1 MSTSETTENFAFDA
15 TLGLVRA
22 VRDLRWDQ
30 APEDAREVAR
40 HCLLDFLGVA
50 VAGSREPL
58 TEILVNE
65 IVKPEGSSEA
75 GLIGMMQR
83 ASRLSAALVNGA
95 AAHALDFDDTHTAM
109 GGHPS
114 APVIPAVLALAD
126 SAGLSGREV
135 LEALLIGIE
144 LECRLG
150 ALMGP
155 DHYAIGFHS
164 TGTVG
169 TFGAAAAC
177 AHLLRLDE
185 DGWLRALGLAGTQ
198 AAGLKSGFGTMAK
211 PLHAGRAASNGLF
224 SALAARGGYTSNPE
238 IIETAQGFAATHAGA
253 KPSREALDRF
263 KGRFLIRETLFKY
276 HASCYLTHAPINA
289 AQQIRAEHHLDPK
302 SIDEVEVRV
311 HPALFGVCNIQEP
324 KTGLEGKFSLRATT
338 AMALLGEDTGN
349 LETFSD
355 ASVTEARLVSLR
367 DRIHVVRAEKIPS
380 THATV
385 VVKSNGRIFQAESDS
400 GRPASNL
407 VAQRENLTR
416 KFMTLTA
423 PILGR
428 RHADAL
434 ASAALNADQLASA
447 SKLIELT
454 QPSDRFGGPGGI
466 NAKHQ
471 RI

>member
-1 MSTSETTENFAFDA
+1 MSTSETQENFAFAA

-22 VRDLRWDQ
+22 VRAMRWEQ

-40 HCLLDFLGVA
+40 HCILDFLGVA

-65 IVKPEGSSEA
+65 IVKPEGSSQA
-75 GLIGMMQR
+75 GLIGRMQR

-114 APVIPAVLALAD
+114 VPVIPAVLALAD

-150 ALMGP
+150 ALIGAQ
-155 DHYAIGFHS
+155 HYAIGFHS

-253 KPSREALDRF
+253 KPSREVLDRF
-263 KGRFLIRETLFKY
+263 AGRFLIRETLFKY

-289 AQQIRAEHHLDPK
+289 AQQIRAEHRVDPK

-338 AMALLGEDTGN
+338 AMALLGEDTSN
-349 LETFSD
+349 LETFTD
-355 ASVTEARLVSLR
+355 AKVTEARVVSLR
-367 DRIHVVRAEKIPS
+367 DRIRIVRDEKTPS
-380 THATV
+380 TRATV
-385 VVKSNGRIFQAESDS
+385 VVKSNGRIFEIESDS
-400 GRPASNL
+400 GQPASDL
-407 VAQRENLTR
+407 LAQREKLTR
-416 KFMTLTA
+416 KFMALTA

-428 RHADAL
+428 RDADAL

-447 SKLIELT
+447 SKLIDLT
-454 QPSDRFGGPGGI
+454 QAS
-466 NAKHQ
+466 
-471 RI
+471 

>member
-1 MSTSETTENFAFDA
+1 MSTSATPENFAA
-15 TLGLVRA
+15 TLALVRA
-22 VRDLRWDQ
+22 VRAMRWDQ
-30 APEDAREVAR
+30 APEDACEVAR
-40 HCLLDFLGVA
+40 HCILDFLGVA

-58 TEILVNE
+58 TQILVSE

-75 GLIGMMQR
+75 GLIGIKRR
-83 ASRLSAALVNGA
+83 ASRMSAALVNGA

-114 APVIPAVLALAD
+114 VPVIPAVLALAD
-126 SAGLSGREV
+126 SAGLGGREV

-150 ALMGP
+150 AMIGP
-155 DHYAIGFHS
+155 QHYAIGFHS
-164 TGTVG
+164 TGTLG

-177 AHLLRLDE
+177 AHMLRLDE

-253 KPSREALDRF
+253 KPSREVLDRF
-263 KGRFLIRETLFKY
+263 AGRFLIRETLFKY

-289 AQQIRAEHHLDPK
+289 AGQIRAEHRVEPE

-311 HPALFGVCNIQEP
+311 HPALFGVCNIQQP

-338 AMALLGEDTGN
+338 AMALLGEDTGD
-349 LETFSD
+349 LRTFTD
-355 ASVTEARLVSLR
+355 ASVTQARVVSLR
-367 DRIHVVRAEKIPS
+367 DRVRVVGAEKTPS
-380 THATV
+380 TRATV
-385 VVKSNGRIFQAESDS
+385 VVKSNGRIFKAESDS
-400 GRPASNL
+400 GQPASDL
-407 VAQRENLTR
+407 VVQRENLTR

-428 RHADAL
+428 RDADAL
-434 ASAALNADQLASA
+434 ASAALNADQLACA
-447 SKLIELT
+447 SELIDLT
-454 QPSDRFGGPGGI
+454 QAG
-466 NAKHQ
+466 
-471 RI
+471 

>member
-1 MSTSETTENFAFDA
+1 MKESAFTA
-15 TLGLVRA
+15 TLDLVRA
-22 VRDLRWDQ
+22 VRAMRWDD

-40 HCLLDFLGVA
+40 HCVLDFLGVS

-75 GLIGMMQR
+75 GIIGRTQR

-95 AAHALDFDDTHTAM
+95 AAHALDFDDTHTTIM
-109 GGHPS
+109 GHPS
-114 APVIPAVLALAD
+114 APVIPAVLALAE
-126 SAGLSGREV
+126 SAGSSGREL
-135 LEALLIGIE
+135 LEAIVAGIE

-150 ALMGP
+150 ALIGP

-164 TGTVG
+164 TGTLG

-177 AHLLRLDE
+177 AHMLHLDE

-224 SALAARGGYTSNPE
+224 SALAARAGYTSNME

-253 KPSREALDRF
+253 KPSREILDRF
-263 KGRFLIRETLFKY
+263 NGRFLIRDTLFKY
-276 HASCYLTHAPINA
+276 HASCYLTHAPIDA
-289 AQQIRAEHHLDPK
+289 ARRIRAEHRVDPD
-302 SIDEVEVRV
+302 SIEDVEVRV

-338 AMALLGEDTGN
+338 AMALLGEDTGR
-349 LETFSD
+349 LETFTD
-355 ASVTEARLVSLR
+355 ASVTAPRVVSLR
-367 DRIHVVRAEKIPS
+367 DRVRVVGAEKIPS
-380 THATV
+380 TRATV
-385 VVKSNGRIFQAESDS
+385 VVKSNGQIFQAESDS
-400 GRPASNL
+400 GQPASNL
-407 VAQRENLTR
+407 AAQRENLTR
-416 KFMTLTA
+416 KFIGLTA
-423 PILGR
+423 PILGQR
-428 RHADAL
+428 EADAL
-434 ASAALNADQLASA
+434 ASAALNADALARA

-454 QPSDRFGGPGGI
+454 HAQ
-466 NAKHQ
+466 
-471 RI
+471 

>member
-1 MSTSETTENFAFDA
+1 MSTSETSENFAA

-22 VRDLRWDQ
+22 VRGMRWDQ
-30 APEDAREVAR
+30 VPDDAREVAR

-58 TEILVNE
+58 TKILVDE
-65 IVKPEGSSEA
+65 IVKPERSSEA
-75 GLIGMMQR
+75 GLIGIKQR

-114 APVIPAVLALAD
+114 VPVLPAVLALAD
-126 SAGLSGREV
+126 CAGLSGREV
-135 LEALLIGIE
+135 LEALVIGIE

-150 ALMGP
+150 ALLGP
-155 DHYAIGFHS
+155 QHYAIGFHS

-177 AHLLRLDE
+177 AHMLRLDE

-238 IIETAQGFAATHAGA
+238 IIETPQGFAATHAGA
-253 KPSREALDRF
+253 KRSSEVLDRF
-263 KGRFLIRETLFKY
+263 AGRFLIRETLFKY

-289 AQQIRAEHHLDPK
+289 AQQIRAENRVDPK
-302 SIDEVEVRV
+302 SIDEVEVHV
-311 HPALFGVCNIQEP
+311 HPSLFGVCNIQEP

-338 AMALLGEDTGN
+338 AMALLGEDTSN

-355 ASVTEARLVSLR
+355 AKVTEARVVSLR
-367 DRIHVVRAEKIPS
+367 DRIRIVRAEKIPS
-380 THATV
+380 TRATV
-385 VVKSNGRIFQAESDS
+385 VVKSNGRMFQAESDS
-400 GRPASNL
+400 GQPASNL
-407 VAQRENLTR
+407 VTQRKNLTN
-416 KFMTLTA
+416 KFIALTA

-428 RHADAL
+428 RDADAL
-434 ASAALNADQLASA
+434 ANAALDADQRASA
-447 SKLIELT
+447 SKLIDLT
-454 QPSDRFGGPGGI
+454 QASS
-466 NAKHQ
+466 AV
-471 RI
+471 

>member
-1 MSTSETTENFAFDA
+1 MSTSETSENFGA
-15 TLGLVRA
+15 TLALVRA
-22 VRDLRWDQ
+22 VRAVRWDQ
-30 APEDAREVAR
+30 TPEDAREVAR
-40 HCLLDFLGVA
+40 HCILDFLGVA

-58 TEILVNE
+58 TKILVNE

-75 GLIGMMQR
+75 GLIGSKQR

-114 APVIPAVLALAD
+114 VPVIPAVLALAD
-126 SAGLSGREV
+126 SAGSSGREV
-135 LEALLIGIE
+135 LEALVIGIE

-150 ALMGP
+150 ALIGAQ
-155 DHYAIGFHS
+155 HYAIGFHS

-177 AHLLRLDE
+177 AHMLRLDE

-253 KPSREALDRF
+253 KETSREVLDRF
-263 KGRFLIRETLFKY
+263 AGRFLIRETLFKY

-289 AQQIRAEHHLDPK
+289 AQQIRAENRVDPK

-311 HPALFGVCNIQEP
+311 NPALFGVCNIQEP

-338 AMALLGEDTGN
+338 AMALLGEDTSN
-349 LETFSD
+349 LQTFSD
-355 ASVTEARLVSLR
+355 AKVTEARVVSLR
-367 DRIHVVRAEKIPS
+367 DRIRIVPAEKTPS
-380 THATV
+380 TRAKV

-400 GRPASNL
+400 GQPASNL
-407 VAQRENLTR
+407 LTQRENLTR
-416 KFMTLTA
+416 KFMALTA

-428 RHADAL
+428 HDADAL

-447 SKLIELT
+447 SKLIDLT
-454 QPSDRFGGPGGI
+454 QAS
-466 NAKHQ
+466 
-471 RI
+471 

>member
-1 MSTSETTENFAFDA
+1 MSTSATPENFAA

-22 VRDLRWDQ
+22 VRAMRWEQ

-40 HCLLDFLGVA
+40 HCILDFLGVA

-58 TEILVNE
+58 TQILVSE
-65 IVKPEGSSEA
+65 IAKPEGSSEA
-75 GLIGMMQR
+75 GLIGIKRR
-83 ASRLSAALVNGA
+83 ASRMSAALVNGA

-114 APVIPAVLALAD
+114 VPVIPAVLALAD
-126 SAGLSGREV
+126 SAGLGGREV

-150 ALMGP
+150 AMIGP
-155 DHYAIGFHS
+155 QHYAIGFHS
-164 TGTVG
+164 TGTLG

-177 AHLLRLDE
+177 AHMLRLDE

-253 KPSREALDRF
+253 KPSREVLDRF
-263 KGRFLIRETLFKY
+263 AGRFLIRETLFKY

-289 AQQIRAEHHLDPK
+289 AAQIRTEHRVDPQ

-311 HPALFGVCNIQEP
+311 HPALFGVCNIQQP
-324 KTGLEGKFSLRATT
+324 KTGLEGKFSLRVTI
-338 AMALLGEDTGN
+338 AMALLGEDTGD
-349 LETFSD
+349 LQTFTD
-355 ASVTEARLVSLR
+355 AKVTQARVVSLR
-367 DRIHVVRAEKIPS
+367 DRVRVVGAEKTPS
-380 THATV
+380 TRATV
-385 VVKSNGRIFQAESDS
+385 VVKSNGRIFEAESDS
-400 GRPASNL
+400 GQPASDL
-407 VAQRENLTR
+407 VVQRENLTR

-428 RHADAL
+428 RDADAL
-434 ASAALNADQLASA
+434 ASAALNADQLACA
-447 SKLIELT
+447 SKLIDLT
-454 QPSDRFGGPGGI
+454 QAG
-466 NAKHQ
+466 
-471 RI
+471 